1 MNFILRARI
10 FPAVIFLMM
19 AIAAFGCRVAE
30 ARDLPS
36 NSVYRLDLALVDQNG
51 QASKLADLR
60 NGGPV
65 LIAMFYS
72 SCKYVCPL
80 IIDNLQRTERA
91 LSDSERARLRVVMV
105 SFDPK
110 RDTPAALKALAN
122 ERHVDQTRWKLT
134 RTEAAGVRKLAAV
147 LDVQYRALDNGEFN
161 HSSVIT
167 LLDGEGRIITRT
179 DRMGELDPEFAA
191 AVRNAAAGER

>member
-1 MNFILRARI
+1 MSFILRARI
-10 FPAVIFLMM
+10 VPAVLFLVMT
-19 AIAAFGCRVAE
+19 IGAFGNRLGE
-30 ARDLPS
+30 ARELPS
-36 NSVYRLDLALVDQNG
+36 NSVYRLDLALVDQNA

-60 NGGPV
+60 GGPV

-91 LSDSERARLRVVMV
+91 LSDSERAHLRVVMV
-105 SFDPK
+105 SFDSK
-110 RDTPAALKALAN
+110 RDTPAALKTVAD

-134 RTEAAGVRKLAAV
+134 RTDATGVRKLAAV
-147 LDVQYRALDNGEFN
+147 LDVQYRALANGEFN

-167 LLDGEGRIITRT
+167 LLDSEGRIVARS
-179 DRMGELDPEFAA
+179 DRMDELDPALLTALQHALAA
-191 AVRNAAAGER
+191 K

>member
-1 MNFILRARI
+1 MSFILRAR
-10 FPAVIFLMM
+10 FVPAILFLMM
-19 AIAAFGCRVAE
+19 TIVAFGSRLPE
-30 ARDLPS
+30 ARELPS
-36 NSVYRLDLALVDQNG
+36 NSVYRLDLALVDQNA
-51 QASKLADLR
+51 QAWKLADLR
-60 NGGPV
+60 GGPV

-80 IIDNLQRTERA
+80 ITNALQRTERA
-91 LSDSERARLRVVMV
+91 LSDGERAHLRVVMV

-110 RDTPAALKALAN
+110 RDTPAALKTVAD

-134 RTEAAGVRKLAAV
+134 RTDAINVRKLAAV

-167 LLDGEGRIITRT
+167 LLDSEGRIVTRS
-179 DRMGELDPEFAA
+179 DRMGELDSALVM
-191 AVRNAAAGER
+191 AVQHAIAGTH